1 MPDLTRSA
9 RPSLCPLMCP
19 HCFCLIIR
27 PIFQNQPENPVFVNL
42 LTDAGFKAVYADP
55 ANKPLL
61 INLLNTVLPDDV
73 RVSDIVEYRDREQ
86 TPDTI
91 YSKKTVLDLVCKD
104 ADGNIL
110 GVEVQKKVDSH
121 LFSRCV
127 YYAAG
132 QYHSQLLSKG
142 DYAALHPVFEIA
154 FLAQNY
160 PHDTPEL
167 WDADHIVSHYTFK
180 EKRTGECPNPT
191 IFVILAEIGRFN
203 KTEAECFTTRDRLFY
218 WFRHAD
224 EFTEKPAWPDDPE
237 TKALL
242 TATEIAAFTPEKK
255 EQYEQDMKNEHDL
268 EYEKNICY
276 KEGLEEGMAEKAL
289 SDAKNL
295 LAEGIAPETV
305 ARCVG
310 IPLEEV
316 KALREN
322 LSR

>member
-1 MPDLTRSA
+1 MRSGRLA
-9 RPSLCPLMCP
+9 ETPVSFFFCAGSGSLVGRPP
-19 HCFCLIIR
+19 R
-27 PIFQNQPENPVFVNL
+27 
-42 LTDAGFKAVYADP
+42 
-55 ANKPLL
+55 
-61 INLLNTVLPDDV
+61 
-73 RVSDIVEYRDREQ
+73 DIVEYRDREQ

-160 PHDTPEL
+160 PHDTPGL

-203 KTEAECFTTRDRLFY
+203 KTEAECLTTRDRLFY

-289 SDAKNL
+289 SDAKNF

-310 IPLEEV
+310 ISLEEV

>member
-1 MPDLTRSA
+1 MAETPVSFFFCAGSGSLVG
-9 RPSLCPLMCP
+9 RPP
-19 HCFCLIIR
+19 R
-27 PIFQNQPENPVFVNL
+27 
-42 LTDAGFKAVYADP
+42 
-55 ANKPLL
+55 
-61 INLLNTVLPDDV
+61 
-73 RVSDIVEYRDREQ
+73 DIVEYRDREQ

-203 KTEAECFTTRDRLFY
+203 KTEAECLTTRDRLFY

-276 KEGLEEGMAEKAL
+276 KEGLEEGREEGMAEKAL
-289 SDAKNL
+289 SDAKNF

-310 IPLEEV
+310 ISLEEV

>member
-1 MPDLTRSA
+1 M
-9 RPSLCPLMCP
+9 
-19 HCFCLIIR
+19 
-27 PIFQNQPENPVFVNL
+27 
-42 LTDAGFKAVYADP
+42 
-55 ANKPLL
+55 
-61 INLLNTVLPDDV
+61 
-73 RVSDIVEYRDREQ
+73 EYRDREQ

-203 KTEAECFTTRDRLFY
+203 KTEAECLTTRDRLFY

-242 TATEIAAFTPEKK
+242 TATEIAAFTPGKK

>member
-1 MPDLTRSA
+1 MRSGRLA
-9 RPSLCPLMCP
+9 ETPVSFFFCAGSGSLVSRPP
-19 HCFCLIIR
+19 R
-27 PIFQNQPENPVFVNL
+27 
-42 LTDAGFKAVYADP
+42 
-55 ANKPLL
+55 
-61 INLLNTVLPDDV
+61 
-73 RVSDIVEYRDREQ
+73 DIVEYRDREQ

-203 KTEAECFTTRDRLFY
+203 KTEAECLTTRDRLFY

>member
-1 MPDLTRSA
+1 MRSGRLA
-9 RPSLCPLMCP
+9 ETPVSFFFCAGSGSLVGRPP
-19 HCFCLIIR
+19 R
-27 PIFQNQPENPVFVNL
+27 
-42 LTDAGFKAVYADP
+42 
-55 ANKPLL
+55 
-61 INLLNTVLPDDV
+61 
-73 RVSDIVEYRDREQ
+73 DIVEYRDREQ

-160 PHDTPEL
+160 PHDTPGL

-203 KTEAECFTTRDRLFY
+203 KTEAECLTTRDRLFY

-276 KEGLEEGMAEKAL
+276 KEGLEEGREEGMAEKAL
-289 SDAKNL
+289 SDAKNF

-310 IPLEEV
+310 ISLEEV

>member
-1 MPDLTRSA
+1 M
-9 RPSLCPLMCP
+9 
-19 HCFCLIIR
+19 
-27 PIFQNQPENPVFVNL
+27 
-42 LTDAGFKAVYADP
+42 
-55 ANKPLL
+55 
-61 INLLNTVLPDDV
+61 
-73 RVSDIVEYRDREQ
+73 
-86 TPDTI
+86 
-91 YSKKTVLDLVCKD
+91 
-104 ADGNIL
+104 
-110 GVEVQKKVDSH
+110 
-121 LFSRCV
+121 
-127 YYAAG
+127 
-132 QYHSQLLSKG
+132 
-142 DYAALHPVFEIA
+142 
-154 FLAQNY
+154 
-160 PHDTPEL
+160 
-167 WDADHIVSHYTFK
+167 
-180 EKRTGECPNPT
+180 
-191 IFVILAEIGRFN
+191 AEIGRFN
-203 KTEAECFTTRDRLFY
+203 KTEAECLTTRDRLFY

-310 IPLEEV
+310 ISLEEV

>member
-1 MPDLTRSA
+1 MAETPVSFFFCAGSGSLVG
-9 RPSLCPLMCP
+9 RPP
-19 HCFCLIIR
+19 R
-27 PIFQNQPENPVFVNL
+27 
-42 LTDAGFKAVYADP
+42 
-55 ANKPLL
+55 
-61 INLLNTVLPDDV
+61 
-73 RVSDIVEYRDREQ
+73 DIVEYRDREQ

-160 PHDTPEL
+160 PHDTPGL

-203 KTEAECFTTRDRLFY
+203 KTEAECLTTRDRLFY

-276 KEGLEEGMAEKAL
+276 KEGLEEGREEGMAEKAL
-289 SDAKNL
+289 SDAKNF

-310 IPLEEV
+310 ISLEEV

>member
-1 MPDLTRSA
+1 MRSGRLA
-9 RPSLCPLMCP
+9 ETPVSFFFCAGSGRLVGRPP
-19 HCFCLIIR
+19 R
-27 PIFQNQPENPVFVNL
+27 
-42 LTDAGFKAVYADP
+42 
-55 ANKPLL
+55 
-61 INLLNTVLPDDV
+61 
-73 RVSDIVEYRDREQ
+73 DIVEYRDREQ

-160 PHDTPEL
+160 PHDTPGL

-203 KTEAECFTTRDRLFY
+203 KTEAECLTTRDRLFY

-276 KEGLEEGMAEKAL
+276 KEGLEEGREEGMAEKAL
-289 SDAKNL
+289 SAAKNL

-310 IPLEEV
+310 ISLEEV

>member
-1 MPDLTRSA
+1 MRSGRLA
-9 RPSLCPLMCP
+9 ETPVSFFFCAGSGSLVGRPP
-19 HCFCLIIR
+19 R
-27 PIFQNQPENPVFVNL
+27 
-42 LTDAGFKAVYADP
+42 
-55 ANKPLL
+55 
-61 INLLNTVLPDDV
+61 
-73 RVSDIVEYRDREQ
+73 DIVEYRDREQ

-160 PHDTPEL
+160 PHDTPGL

-203 KTEAECFTTRDRLFY
+203 KTEAECLTTRDRLFY

-276 KEGLEEGMAEKAL
+276 KEGLEEGREEGMAEKAL

-316 KALREN
+316 KALRES

>member
-1 MPDLTRSA
+1 MRSGRLA
-9 RPSLCPLMCP
+9 ETPVSFFFCAGSGSLVGRPP
-19 HCFCLIIR
+19 R
-27 PIFQNQPENPVFVNL
+27 
-42 LTDAGFKAVYADP
+42 
-55 ANKPLL
+55 
-61 INLLNTVLPDDV
+61 
-73 RVSDIVEYRDREQ
+73 DIVEYRDREQ

-160 PHDTPEL
+160 PHDTPGL

-203 KTEAECFTTRDRLFY
+203 KTEAECLTTRDRLFY

-310 IPLEEV
+310 ISLEEV

>member
-1 MPDLTRSA
+1 MGDWQRRRSLSFFVPWRLVG
-9 RPSLCPLMCP
+9 RPP
-19 HCFCLIIR
+19 R
-27 PIFQNQPENPVFVNL
+27 
-42 LTDAGFKAVYADP
+42 
-55 ANKPLL
+55 
-61 INLLNTVLPDDV
+61 
-73 RVSDIVEYRDREQ
+73 DIVEYRDREQ

-160 PHDTPEL
+160 PHDTPGL

-203 KTEAECFTTRDRLFY
+203 KTEAECLTTRDRLFY

-276 KEGLEEGMAEKAL
+276 KEGLEEGREEGMAEKAL
-289 SDAKNL
+289 SDAKNF

-310 IPLEEV
+310 ISLEEV